1 MNHSHWNRTSLE
13 ELGAARQLVQD
24 VLDCRLHHHV
34 ARGRVKM
41 DRDRVTNGVIGVAKA
56 ASKLSNTI
64 AVRRELGSE
73 GPCEGRNRIK
83 STT

>member
-1 MNHSHWNRTSLE
+1 
-13 ELGAARQLVQD
+13 
-24 VLDCRLHHHV
+24 
-34 ARGRVKM
+34 M